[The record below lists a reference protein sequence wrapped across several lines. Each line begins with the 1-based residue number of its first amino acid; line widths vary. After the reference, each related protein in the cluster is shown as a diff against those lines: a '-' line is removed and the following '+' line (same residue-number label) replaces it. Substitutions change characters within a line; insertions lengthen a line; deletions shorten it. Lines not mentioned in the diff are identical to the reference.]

1 MTNSVRIAILQLTCS
16 TSVEQNEAKTI
27 EKIKEAANNGAQIVC
42 LQELYNAVYFAQ
54 NVKVENYKYAQKIG
68 DEGTLKM
75 QALAKELGIVLIV
88 PIYEE
93 AIPGL
98 YFNTVLIYDANG
110 DYLGKY
116 RKNHI
121 PDGPQYHEKYYFTP
135 GDLGYPVFNTRF
147 GKIGVGI
154 CWDEWFPEVARIFA
168 LQGATIL
175 FYPSAIGTEP
185 DRPEYSSAEAWKTV
199 IRSHSITNGVF
210 VAAPNRVGTEDEMT
224 FYGNSFISDP
234 FGTLIAE
241 ANDQENIL
249 YADCDFAKIK
259 EAREL
264 LHFLRDRRTD
274 TYAPL
279 LKQVL

>member
-1 MTNSVRIAILQLTCS
+1 MTNNVRIAILQLTCS
-16 TSVEQNEAKTI
+16 TNVAENEAKTI

-68 DEGTLKM
+68 DSGTSKL
-75 QALAKELGIVLIV
+75 QALAKELAIVLIV

-93 AIPGL
+93 ALPGL

-135 GDLGYPVFNTRF
+135 GDLGYPVFDTKF
-147 GKIGVGI
+147 GRIAVGI

-168 LQGATIL
+168 LQGANIL

-185 DRPEYSSAEAWKTV
+185 DRPEYSSADAWKTV

-210 VAAPNRVGTEDEMT
+210 VAAPNRVGIEDEMT
-224 FYGNSFISDP
+224 FYGKSFISDP

-249 YADCDFAKIK
+249 YADCDFTKIK

>member
-1 MTNSVRIAILQLTCS
+1 MKNSVRIAILQLTCS

-68 DEGTLKM
+68 DEGTSKM

-93 AIPGL
+93 ALPGL

-135 GDLGYPVFNTRF
+135 GDLGYPVFDTRF
-147 GKIGVGI
+147 GKIAVGI

-168 LQGATIL
+168 LQGASIL

-199 IRSHSITNGVF
+199 IRSHSITNGIF
-210 VAAPNRVGTEDEMT
+210 VAANNRVGTEDEMT

-249 YADCDFAKIK
+249 YANCDFAKIK

>member
-1 MTNSVRIAILQLTCS
+1 MTNHVRIAILQLTCS
-16 TSVEQNEAKTI
+16 TSVAQNESKTI
-27 EKIKEAANNGAQIVC
+27 EKIKEAASNGAQIVC

-68 DEGTLKM
+68 DAGTSKL

-93 AIPGL
+93 ALPGL

-135 GDLGYPVFNTRF
+135 GDLGYPVFDTQF
-147 GKIGVGI
+147 GRIAVGI

-168 LQGATIL
+168 LQGASIL

-185 DRPEYSSAEAWKTV
+185 DRPEYSSADAWKTV

>member
-1 MTNSVRIAILQLTCS
+1 MTNNVRIAILQLTCS
-16 TSVEQNEAKTI
+16 TNVAENEAKTI
-27 EKIKEAANNGAQIVC
+27 EKIKDAASNGAQIVC

-68 DEGTLKM
+68 DTGISKL

-93 AIPGL
+93 ALPGL

-116 RKNHI
+116 RKTHI

-135 GDLGYPVFNTRF
+135 GDLGYPVFDTKF
-147 GKIGVGI
+147 GRIAVGI

-168 LQGATIL
+168 LQGANIL

-241 ANDQENIL
+241 ADDQENIL

>member
-1 MTNSVRIAILQLTCS
+1 MNDNVRIAILQLTCS
-16 TSVEQNEAKTI
+16 TCIEQNEVKTVD
-27 EKIKEAANNGAQIVC
+27 KIKEAARNGAQIVC

-54 NVKVENYKYAQKIG
+54 NVKVDNYKYAQKIG
-68 DEGTLKM
+68 DAGTLKM

-93 AIPGL
+93 ALPGL

-135 GDLGYPVFNTRF
+135 GDLGYPVFDTKF
-147 GKIGVGI
+147 GKIAVGI

-249 YADCDFAKIK
+249 YADCNFAKIK

>member
-1 MTNSVRIAILQLTCS
+1 MKNSVRIAILQLTCS

-68 DEGTLKM
+68 DEGTSKM
-75 QALAKELGIVLIV
+75 QALAKELGVVLIV

-93 AIPGL
+93 ALPGL

-135 GDLGYPVFNTRF
+135 GDLGYPVFHTRF
-147 GKIGVGI
+147 GKIAVGI

-168 LQGATIL
+168 LQGASIL

-199 IRSHSITNGVF
+199 IRSHSITNGIF
-210 VAAPNRVGTEDEMT
+210 VAANNRVGTEDEMT
-224 FYGNSFISDP
+224 FYGNSFVSDP

-241 ANDQENIL
+241 TNDQENIL

>member
-1 MTNSVRIAILQLTCS
+1 MTNNVRIAILQLTCS
-16 TSVEQNEAKTI
+16 TNVAQNETKTI
-27 EKIKEAANNGAQIVC
+27 EKIKEAASNGAQIVC

-68 DEGTLKM
+68 DAGTSTL

-93 AIPGL
+93 ALPGL

-116 RKNHI
+116 RKTHI

-135 GDLGYPVFNTRF
+135 GDLGYPVFDTKF
-147 GKIGVGI
+147 GRIAVGI

-168 LQGATIL
+168 LQGANIL

-234 FGTLIAE
+234 FGTLIAQ

>member
-1 MTNSVRIAILQLTCS
+1 MKNSVRIAILQLTCS

-68 DEGTLKM
+68 DEGTSKM

-93 AIPGL
+93 ALPGL

-135 GDLGYPVFNTRF
+135 GDLGYPVFDTRF
-147 GKIGVGI
+147 GKIAVGI

-168 LQGATIL
+168 LQGASIL

-199 IRSHSITNGVF
+199 IRSHSITNGIF
-210 VAAPNRVGTEDEMT
+210 VAANNRVGTEDEMT

>member
-1 MTNSVRIAILQLTCS
+1 MKNNVRIAILQLSCS
-16 TSVEQNEAKTI
+16 TNVAENEAKTI
-27 EKIKEAANNGAQIVC
+27 EKIKDAANNGAQIVC

-68 DEGTLKM
+68 DTGTSKL

-93 AIPGL
+93 ALPGL

-116 RKNHI
+116 RKTHI

-135 GDLGYPVFNTRF
+135 GDLGYPVFDTQF
-147 GKIGVGI
+147 GRIAVGI

-168 LQGATIL
+168 LQGASIL

-185 DRPEYSSAEAWKTV
+185 DRPEYSSADAWKTV

-234 FGTLIAE
+234 FGKLIAE
-241 ANDQENIL
+241 ANEQENIL
-249 YADCDFAKIK
+249 YADCDFEKIK

-274 TYAPL
+274 TYAPI

>member
-1 MTNSVRIAILQLTCS
+1 MINNVRIAILQLTCS
-16 TSVEQNEAKTI
+16 TNVAENEAKTI
-27 EKIKEAANNGAQIVC
+27 NKIKEAASNGAQIVC

-68 DEGTLKM
+68 DAGTLTL

-93 AIPGL
+93 ALPGL

-135 GDLGYPVFNTRF
+135 GDLGYPVFDTQF
-147 GKIGVGI
+147 GRIAVGI

-168 LQGATIL
+168 LQGASIL

-185 DRPEYSSAEAWKTV
+185 DRPEYSSADAWKTV

-241 ANDQENIL
+241 ANEQENIL

-274 TYAPL
+274 TYAPI

>member
-1 MTNSVRIAILQLTCS
+1 MKSNVRIAILQLTCS
-16 TSVEQNEAKTI
+16 TNVAENEAKTI
-27 EKIKEAANNGAQIVC
+27 EKIKDAANNGAQIVC

-68 DEGTLKM
+68 DTGTSKL

-93 AIPGL
+93 ALPGL

-116 RKNHI
+116 RKTHI

-135 GDLGYPVFNTRF
+135 GDLGYPVFDTKF
-147 GKIGVGI
+147 GRIAVGI

-168 LQGATIL
+168 LQGASIL

-185 DRPEYSSAEAWKTV
+185 DRPEYSSADAWKTV

-234 FGTLIAE
+234 FGKLIAE
-241 ANDQENIL
+241 ANEQENIL
-249 YADCDFAKIK
+249 YADCDFEKIK

>member
-1 MTNSVRIAILQLTCS
+1 MTNNVRIAILQLTCS
-16 TSVEQNEAKTI
+16 TNVAQNESKTI
-27 EKIKEAANNGAQIVC
+27 EKIKEAASKGAQIVC

-68 DEGTLKM
+68 DAGTSKL

-93 AIPGL
+93 ALPGL

-135 GDLGYPVFNTRF
+135 GDLGYPVFDTQF
-147 GKIGVGI
+147 GRIAVGI

-168 LQGATIL
+168 LQGASIL

-185 DRPEYSSAEAWKTV
+185 DRPEYSSADAWKTV